1 MNKTISLMKRIQT
14 PTLKKAVVLTLLI
27 LTAWVAGSTAQ
38 EEPTDEEL
46 LQAMDF
52 ARFGAFFAA
61 AQSEA
66 GGGILTMEIVAQ
78 RPDGSSVA
86 TVQILWKLFDEN
98 DFRFRVEY
106 ITPEELAGD
115 VFLVTP
121 EEVFFWN
128 PDLITPIKVNGQFEV
143 FGDATV
149 AEVVGIFFSG
159 AYNITARESITL
171 EDGRP
176 GIQLDLS
183 ATADFVAFQKV
194 QVTADLETL
203 QPVNLKLFDD
213 SGDLLHDN
221 TFESYTQFQNG
232 PLFDR
237 QLLDNRIVPVNQ
249 TLLALSDFI
258 SFAHEDDVFNP
269 TALGN

>member
-14 PTLKKAVVLTLLI
+14 PKLRKAVVLTLLL
-27 LTAWVAGSTAQ
+27 LTAWVVGSTAQ
-38 EEPTDEEL
+38 DEPTDEEL

-52 ARFGAFFAA
+52 ARFGAFFTI

-66 GGGILTMEIVAQ
+66 QGGIVTMEIVAQ
-78 RPDGSSVA
+78 RPEGGSEA
-86 TVQILWKLFDEN
+86 TIQILWKLFDEN

-128 PDLITPIKVNGQFEV
+128 PDLLSPIKVNGQFEV

-149 AEVVGIFFSG
+149 AEVVGIFFNGS
-159 AYNITARESITL
+159 YTIENRESVTL

-183 ATADFVAFQKV
+183 AVAEFVAFQKA
-194 QVTADLETL
+194 QVTADFETL
-203 QPVNLKLFDD
+203 QPVNLKLFDE

-221 TFESYTQFQNG
+221 TFESYTAFDNG
-232 PLFDR
+232 PLFEK

-249 TLLALSDFI
+249 TLLDLSDFI
-258 SFAHEDDVFNP
+258 AFAHEDDVFNP
-269 TALGN
+269 AALGN

>member
-1 MNKTISLMKRIQT
+1 MNRTIALLKKIQT
-14 PTLKKAVVLTLLI
+14 PTLQKALALALVL
-27 LTAWVAGSTAQ
+27 LTAWVAGSSAQ

-52 ARFGAFFAA
+52 ARFGAFFDI

-66 GGGILTMEIVAQ
+66 KGGIVTMEIVAQ
-78 RPDGSSVA
+78 RPDGNSQA
-86 TVQILWKLFDEN
+86 TIQIKWKLFDDN

-115 VFLVTP
+115 VFIVNN

-128 PDLITPIKVNGQFEV
+128 PDLLTPIKVNGRFEV

-149 AEVVGIFFSG
+149 AEVVGIFFTG
-159 AYNITARESITL
+159 AYNITARETITL
-171 EDGRP
+171 DDGRP
-176 GIQLDLS
+176 GIQLDL
-183 ATADFVAFQKV
+183 AAINEFVAFQQA

-203 QPVNLKLFDD
+203 QPVNLKLFDE

-221 TFESYTQFQNG
+221 TFETYTF
-232 PLFDR
+232 F
-237 QLLDNRIVPVNQ
+237 
-249 TLLALSDFI
+249 
-258 SFAHEDDVFNP
+258 
-269 TALGN
+269 